1 MATGLPDHRT
11 NPPQPSFDR
20 HQTLGYNHH
29 RLLDRLNPRQEATL
43 CRTERRYGH
52 FMRERNLRLLAVIVI
67 LTLLA
72 GWIDWPANPGIHLH
86 LGPINIDREIKIHQG
101 LDLQGGLQ
109 VLLQADVPE
118 GEAVDADALRTAK
131 VIVENRVNGLGVTEP
146 LVQLQG
152 DRRIIVELPGIKD
165 PELAISTIRE
175 TGLLEFIDA
184 GYTYLEPGTIVKTT
198 YGSAPGEEPP
208 TPTPTVTSEPTIQ
221 VTETVT
227 AETTSAVETTPA
239 PGETPTAEVSPTPS
253 PTPLP
258 SERVYTTILTGK
270 HLKAEGTKVHVDF
283 SQGTAQPMVAIEF
296 NEEGTPIFAEFTAT
310 HQGQYLAIVLDKEV
324 ISCPVIDEPIPS
336 GQAVIRGKFTEEQ
349 AKSLA
354 VQLRY
359 GALPIPL
366 RVETTRTVGPTLGQ
380 ESVRKSIIA
389 GGIGLLTVLLFML
402 IYYRLPGFL
411 ADLALI
417 IYALLNLA
425 VFKLLPVTLTLPG
438 ITGFLLSTGMAVDA
452 NILIFERMKEE
463 LRAGRTLAA
472 AIGAGFDRAWTA
484 IRDSQISTL
493 IVCAILYLF
502 GSNFGASIVKGFA
515 VTLAIG
521 TVINVFTAI
530 TVTRTFIVFIFEWAG
545 ETLREKKWLLGI

>member
-1 MATGLPDHRT
+1 
-11 NPPQPSFDR
+11 
-20 HQTLGYNHH
+20 
-29 RLLDRLNPRQEATL
+29 
-43 CRTERRYGH
+43 
-52 FMRERNLRLLAVIVI
+52 MRERNLRLLAIIVI
-67 LTLLA
+67 LTLVA

-86 LGPINIDREIKIHQG
+86 VGPINIDREIKIRQG

-118 GEAVDADALRTAK
+118 GETVDADAMRTAK
-131 VIVENRVNGLGVTEP
+131 VIVENRVNALGVTEP

-152 DRRIIVELPGIKD
+152 ERRIIVELPGIKD
-165 PELAISTIRE
+165 PELAINTIRE

-184 GYTYLEPGTIVKTT
+184 GDTYLEPGTVVKTT
-198 YGSAPGEEPP
+198 YGSASGEES
-208 TPTPTVTSEPTIQ
+208 TTLTPTVTAEPTVQ
-221 VTETVT
+221 ATEALTTT
-227 AETTSAVETTPA
+227 AAA
-239 PGETPTAEVSPTPS
+239 SPTPS
-253 PTPLP
+253 PTPSP
-258 SERVYTTILTGK
+258 TEKVYTTILTGK
-270 HLKAEGTKVHVDF
+270 HLKPEGTKVRVDF
-283 SQGTAQPMVAIEF
+283 SKGKAQPMVAIEF
-296 NEEGTPIFAEFTAT
+296 NEEGTPIFAKFTAS
-310 HQGQYLAIVLDKEV
+310 HQKQYLAIVLDKKV
-324 ISCPVIDEPIPS
+324 ISCPIIDEPIPS
-336 GQAVIRGKFTEEQ
+336 GQAVIRGKFTEAE

-366 RVETTRTVGPTLGQ
+366 RVETTRTIGPTLGQ
-380 ESVRKSIIA
+380 ESVRKSLIA
-389 GGIGLLTVLLFML
+389 GGVGLLTVLLFML
-402 IYYRLPGFL
+402 IYYRLPGSL

-425 VFKLLPVTLTLPG
+425 VFKLVPVTLTLPG

-493 IVCAILYLF
+493 IVCAILYFF

-530 TVTRTFIVFIFEWAG
+530 TVTRTFIVFVFNLAG
-545 ETLREKKWLLGI
+545 ETLRDKKWLLGI

>member
-1 MATGLPDHRT
+1 
-11 NPPQPSFDR
+11 
-20 HQTLGYNHH
+20 
-29 RLLDRLNPRQEATL
+29 
-43 CRTERRYGH
+43 
-52 FMRERNLRLLAVIVI
+52 MRERNLRLLAGIVI

-72 GWIDWPANPGIHLH
+72 GWIDWPTNPGIHLH
-86 LGPINIDREIKIHQG
+86 VGPINIDREIKIHQG

-118 GEAVDADALRTAK
+118 GETVDADALRTAK

-152 DRRIIVELPGIKD
+152 ERRIIVELPGIKD

-175 TGLLEFIDA
+175 TGLLEFVDA
-184 GYTYLEPGTIVKTT
+184 GYTYLEPGTVVKTT
-198 YGSAPGEEPP
+198 YGGTPGEES
-208 TPTPTVTSEPTIQ
+208 TTLTPTVTAEPTVQ
-221 VTETVT
+221 VTEALT
-227 AETTSAVETTPA
+227 A
-239 PGETPTAEVSPTPS
+239 TAAASPTPS

-258 SERVYTTILTGK
+258 TEQVYTTILTGK
-270 HLKAEGTKVHVDF
+270 HLKPEGTKVRMDF
-283 SQGTAQPMVAIEF
+283 SKGKAQPMVGIEF
-296 NEEGTPIFAEFTAT
+296 NEEGTPIFAQFTAT
-310 HQGQYLAIVLDKEV
+310 HQKQYLAIVLDKQV
-324 ISCPVIDEPIPS
+324 ISCPIIDEPIPS
-336 GQAVIRGKFTEEQ
+336 GQAVIRGKFTEAE

-354 VQLRY
+354 IQLRY

-366 RVETTRTVGPTLGQ
+366 RVETTRTIGPTLGQ
-380 ESVRKSIIA
+380 ESVRKSLIA

-493 IVCAILYLF
+493 IVCAILYLL

-530 TVTRTFIVFIFEWAG
+530 TVTRTFIVFVFDLAG
-545 ETLREKKWLLGI
+545 EALRDKKWLLGI